1 MTKLGDWLDVGREG
15 MEGVEK
21 AAKILVGV
29 TGDHGAPFKARE
41 GWRREEKVRLGG
53 EERRKRRRWEERDK
67 GGRADFLI
75 RGWGERILRTEVG
88 ASSPC
93 PWANFPALQRSCQA

>member
-1 MTKLGDWLDVGREG
+1 MTKLGDWLDVGGEG

-29 TGDHGAPFKARE
+29 TVDHGAPFKARE

-53 EERRKRRRWEERDK
+53 EERRKGQEEKEERDE
-67 GGRADFLI
+67 
-75 RGWGERILRTEVG
+75 RGK
-88 ASSPC
+88 SQ
-93 PWANFPALQRSCQA
+93 FPL